1 MIFKSALF
9 IGNSPNKNITDPF
22 FFLSIYF
29 CVKKAVFNNYYCQ
42 YKCQ

>member
-22 FFLSIYF
+22 FFFEHLF
-29 CVKKAVFNNYYCQ
+29 LRKKSGF
-42 YKCQ
+42 